1 MNETADGGA
10 LVRVEALRRV
20 YGKGARAV
28 TALQD
33 VSLQLFPGQVAALR
47 GRSGSGKTTLLNC
60 IGGLDRPTG
69 GTVWVSGAGQAGPGG
84 QPASGWDVGRLA
96 ERERVAL
103 RRHVIGF
110 IFQSHALIP
119 TYSAAENV
127 DLVLRLAGMGRRE
140 RRRRVREVLQMVGL
154 EKWMAHRPHE
164 LSGGQQQRVSL
175 ARAVA
180 PRPLL
185 VLADEPTGELDTA
198 TGQQMLQLLRRL
210 ASQEG
215 MGVLIASHDP
225 AVTAIADRVY
235 VLEDGRL
242 SPA

>member
-1 MNETADGGA
+1 
-10 LVRVEALRRV
+10 
-20 YGKGARAV
+20 
-28 TALQD
+28 
-33 VSLQLFPGQVAALR
+33 
-47 GRSGSGKTTLLNC
+47 
-60 IGGLDRPTG
+60 
-69 GTVWVSGAGQAGPGG
+69 
-84 QPASGWDVGRLA
+84 
-96 ERERVAL
+96 
-103 RRHVIGF
+103 
-110 IFQSHALIP
+110 
-119 TYSAAENV
+119 
-127 DLVLRLAGMGRRE
+127 
-140 RRRRVREVLQMVGL
+140 
-154 EKWMAHRPHE
+154 
-164 LSGGQQQRVSL
+164 SGGQQQRVSL